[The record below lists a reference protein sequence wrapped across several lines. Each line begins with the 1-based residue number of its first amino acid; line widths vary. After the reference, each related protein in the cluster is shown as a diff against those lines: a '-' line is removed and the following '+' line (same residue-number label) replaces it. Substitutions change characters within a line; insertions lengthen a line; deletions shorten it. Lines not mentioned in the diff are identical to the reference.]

1 MRSDAAVIGRGVP
14 NIAKQRGAFEMS
26 ATHSTPY
33 EIPET
38 ILYRVFGS
46 ISLSDMTQKH
56 VPFVTVL
63 CCNVQ
68 SLFGRC
74 RNYFVYIN
82 ILLTVHL
89 NLFILVINL
98 LDAQNLYY
106 NKFISC
112 LKIFRAPCA
121 HRHEVKIYIMQ
132 PLVSSHL

>member
-38 ILYRVFGS
+38 ILCRVFGS

-56 VPFVTVL
+56 VAIVTVF

-68 SLFGRC
+68 
-74 RNYFVYIN
+74 
-82 ILLTVHL
+82 
-89 NLFILVINL
+89 
-98 LDAQNLYY
+98 
-106 NKFISC
+106 
-112 LKIFRAPCA
+112 
-121 HRHEVKIYIMQ
+121 
-132 PLVSSHL
+132 